1 MLALDCELHAI
12 ADSLAASF
20 AANTEYFNAIIEY
33 FLAGTIFH
41 FHDRMHFNEGYD
53 GNPGRAKLIMSLA
66 WRLSFVA
73 RCLAMPFGFSGAF
86 VLLTT
91 ETSRRFPKM

>member
-20 AANTEYFNAIIEY
+20 AANTEYFHAITEY

-41 FHDRMHFNEGYD
+41 FHDRMHYEGYD
-53 GNPGRAKLIMSLA
+53 GNTGRAKLIMSLA
-66 WRLSFVA
+66 WRL
-73 RCLAMPFGFSGAF
+73 
-86 VLLTT
+86 
-91 ETSRRFPKM
+91 

>member
-1 MLALDCELHAI
+1 MQLLIRWLHRLLQILNISMQLLNISSQAR
-12 ADSLAASF
+12 F
-20 AANTEYFNAIIEY
+20 
-33 FLAGTIFH
+33 FH

-53 GNPGRAKLIMSLA
+53 GNPVRAKLIMSLA

-73 RCLAMPFGFSGAF
+73 RCWAMPFGFSGAF

-91 ETSRRFPKM
+91 ETSLRHPKL